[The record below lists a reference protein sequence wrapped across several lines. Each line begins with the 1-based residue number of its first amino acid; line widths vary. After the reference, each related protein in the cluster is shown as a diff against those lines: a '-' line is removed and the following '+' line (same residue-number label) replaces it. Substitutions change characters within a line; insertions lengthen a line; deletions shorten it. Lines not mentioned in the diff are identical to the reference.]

1 MNILKLLVKRVN
13 RFMDIPPYNSL
24 LVVFVS
30 TYFSHVT
37 YYRRHKC
44 EVTQF
49 TFFFKCLLMLTGN
62 LF

>member
-44 EVTQF
+44 EVTQLTYF
-49 TFFFKCLLMLTGN
+49 LNACLC
-62 LF
+62 